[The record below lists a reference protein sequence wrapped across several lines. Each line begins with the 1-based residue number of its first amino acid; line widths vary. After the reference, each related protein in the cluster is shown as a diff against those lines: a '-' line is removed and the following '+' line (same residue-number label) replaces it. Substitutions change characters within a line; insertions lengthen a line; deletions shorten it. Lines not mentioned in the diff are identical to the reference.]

1 MNEWRVGETRGCIG
15 IKDASAELRAPPE
28 MQLGIWDFFGSNAIL
43 SYLILYPPATSHA
56 RFMPVVYT
64 TGHKASTTSC
74 GACAKNIYK
83 A

>member
-28 MQLGIWDFFGSNAIL
+28 MQLVIWDFLQQCCPFL
-43 SYLILYPPATSHA
+43 SYLLSARNVTCQFHAGHLHHIRRAKVAT
-56 RFMPVVYT
+56 R
-64 TGHKASTTSC
+64 C